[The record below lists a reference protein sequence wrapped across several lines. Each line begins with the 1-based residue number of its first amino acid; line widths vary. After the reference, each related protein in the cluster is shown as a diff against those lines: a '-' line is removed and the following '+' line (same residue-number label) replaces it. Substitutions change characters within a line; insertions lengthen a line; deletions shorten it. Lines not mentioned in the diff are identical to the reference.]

1 VIRLALRVRREDAE
15 LTLAEL
21 LALAPSGVEEI
32 EIDDSLIEFAVYG
45 APGEL
50 PELPN
55 LRAAAGSAFVEVST
69 SELPD
74 DWSERWKRFHQP
86 IVVPAPLA
94 SSSVDRAPVEL
105 GEGADG
111 HTDSVPSLRVRPPWE
126 PSMDLPNTREIV
138 IDPGQAF
145 GTGAHHTTRMCLE
158 LLLQLASHEVA
169 RGPVIDL
176 GCGSGVLAIAAAH
189 LGFAPV
195 LGLDHESESVQATQ
209 DNARANGVPVRG
221 LRCDLRRQPLPPIQ
235 DGPEGRP
242 PPLLLLA
249 NLVRPLLLD
258 LAGSLLE
265 PPAHLIASG
274 LLREEA
280 DEALAAFHSSLG
292 LRECQRLHSGEWAA
306 LWLSA
311 GL

>member
-15 LTLAEL
+15 IALAEL

-32 EIDDSLIEFAVYG
+32 EIDDSLVEFAVYG

-50 PELPN
+50 PELPD
-55 LRAAAGSAFVEVST
+55 LQAAAGSAFVDVST

-86 IVVPAPLA
+86 IVVHAPAA
-94 SSSVDRAPVEL
+94 SGSVDRAPVEL
-105 GEGADG
+105 GEGAEG
-111 HTDSVPSLRVRPPWE
+111 HTGSVPSLRVRPPWE
-126 PSMDLPNTREIV
+126 PSVDLPNTGEIV

-158 LLLQLASHEVA
+158 LLLQLASHEAA

-176 GCGSGVLAIAAAH
+176 GCGSGVLAIAAAM

-195 LGLDHESESVQATQ
+195 LGLDHERESVHATLE
-209 DNARANGVPVRG
+209 NARANGVPVRG
-221 LRCDLRRQPLPPIQ
+221 LRFDLRRQPLPPIQ
-235 DGPEGRP
+235 HGQEGRP
-242 PPLLLLA
+242 PSLLLA

-292 LRECQRLHSGEWAA
+292 LRERQRLHSGEWAA